1 MQILENKVAIIT
13 GAASGIGRGTALAL
27 ARAGMNVVIADIN
40 ETAAEEVAS
49 ISRGY
54 GASAIGALCDVGS
67 TDSLLAVRDLT
78 LSRFG
83 RVDVIMNNAGVI
95 LCGLPEQIP
104 LSEWERVFSVNAL
117 SVARS
122 IHIFV
127 PLLLAQG
134 SGHIVNTASVAG
146 LMTYSYDRMPYA
158 ASKAAVV
165 QMSEG
170 LALYLRPKGIGVTCL
185 CPGPVKTNIMQ
196 SSKVWSSGLDVRGP
210 GPEFTLIGP
219 DEVGEMVVEAIR
231 RNVFFLPTHREV
243 IPKLVSRAAEWDDFL
258 SEQEHEPHIIIKGE
272 K

>member
-1 MQILENKVAIIT
+1 MQILDHKVAIIT
-13 GAASGIGRGTALAL
+13 GAASGIGQGSALAL
-27 ARAGMNVVIADIN
+27 ARAGMKVVIADVN
-40 ETAAEEVAS
+40 EAEAEAVAVAA
-49 ISRGY
+49 RGY
-54 GASAIGALCDVGS
+54 GVSAISALCDVGD
-67 TDSLLAVRDLT
+67 TDSLLALRDLT

-95 LCGLPEQIP
+95 LSGLPEQIP
-104 LSEWERVFSVNAL
+104 LNEWERVFNVNLMSV
-117 SVARS
+117 VRS

-134 SGHIVNTASVAG
+134 SGHVVNTASVAG

-158 ASKAAVV
+158 ASKAAIV

-196 SSKVWSSGLDVRGP
+196 SSKAWSSGLDVRGP

-219 DEVGEMVVEAIR
+219 DEVGEMVVDAIR

-243 IPKLVSRAAEWDDFL
+243 IPKLVSRAGDWDHFL
-258 SEQEHEPHIIIKGE
+258 AEQEREPHIIIKGQR
-272 K
+272 